1 MARELLIAL
10 NGLQKVG
17 VIHSDIKPDNIMLV
31 EHDKQP
37 FKVKL
42 IDFGVARLKCNTKIG
57 TIIQPRSFRAPE
69 VMLGLPLTEAVDM
82 WSLGCCLMQ
91 WYLHRNVFYPD
102 SDYDHLKQIVRL
114 MGVPDD
120 DVITQSQHGTD
131 YFVQWRSK
139 WKLMELWDYRALKG
153 ELPQLNKRSLKA
165 AKNLEDLIK
174 NYYEIESGLEFE
186 ERRTFLDLITKMFHL
201 NPKKRIT
208 PAEALRH
215 PFITSSHFNDSLSYI
230 VESNNLMS
238 FTPTLRSDP
247 NRNKEPQ
254 QRFSSTN
261 TSESSESTS
270 TGTSSDLNSDGSLR
284 KEDSQNNTSNSRSDS
299 STSISERK
307 DNSKSN
313 SSHRSSNRDRS
324 QRNDKSQSKSCS
336 KSPSSVRTVSEK
348 NDDCRSDPS
357 KTSTNSTT
365 DDSQRNYNSNNL
377 IRNDSHRT
385 SSGTSSDSISDVLE
399 KNENSSDAS
408 FKQNLSLSTVYESL
422 DFPSQPPSLGCSL
435 EISMAYGKDSETE
448 SPVIDNSDNSE
459 SNQTTQSSEKPSYS
473 MPLISEIIVNT
484 NSESEDM
491 CPPLALSVVL
501 KNPLSSLY
509 HSLLSESTVESPP
522 AKVPWRS
529 MTPVDCMDDRSLK
542 LKTHSS
548 GPEISDVHTNENAES
563 EQKESPPELKRG
575 RENQENPSE
584 LSARPVNE
592 EDQVS
597 SAEMC
602 SGRDDQVS
610 SAEMS
615 SGLKD
620 QVSSA
625 EQCSGPEDQVRSA
638 EQSSGRDDQV
648 SSAEQSSGRDDQV
661 SSAELSSGPE
671 DQVRSAE
678 LDSQNQKRSST
689 SVGLDQNVNEE
700 TPVPPGMVRLSQLP
714 ISYSNLRFLIRSD
727 CKTST
732 EESSLQNSTS
742 QSETDLSQTPARV
755 WNESTQTSSMSTPE
769 SFQTVSTTSSLTSE
783 TSNTI
788 STWSTSSS
796 SEAASNIKR
805 FDLKTHLAD
814 KYIWFEDM
822 GEGCFGKVT
831 KGVNKQTGDIVA
843 VKWLKR
849 TKNID
854 NVIKRELSMLE
865 AIRTLDP
872 EQNNI
877 VHFYKY
883 FQPVPGVHCMEFE
896 GLDMSVRDLMIR
908 QKAPF
913 SLREIRTMTRE
924 LLIALNGLQTL
935 GVMHTDIK
943 PDNIMLVEHKKQPFK
958 LKLIDFGLARFK
970 QNTSIGT
977 IMQPPS
983 FRAPEVTLGLPLT
996 EAVDMW
1002 SLGCCLM
1009 QWYLF
1014 TNILKPDSDYD
1025 HLRQIVHFMGVPDD
1039 DVITNAKRGSDF
1051 FVQKGSKWKLKK
1063 PREYNTSK
1071 PELNKFKLKAAKN
1084 LEDLVKNYYEIES
1097 GLEFD
1102 DRRAFLDLVT
1112 KIEYTCE
1119 SSRLIST
1126 NPSPALLRT
1135 CPMLWSDGPGQDGTE
1150 EEKGG
1155 VESEAHHSRRQIK
1168 LSPRRHAVTA
1178 VLALRAVG
1186 RSRGLEGGDSAGVK
1200 SVSGAKI

>member
-1 MARELLIAL
+1 
-10 NGLQKVG
+10 
-17 VIHSDIKPDNIMLV
+17 
-31 EHDKQP
+31 
-37 FKVKL
+37 
-42 IDFGVARLKCNTKIG
+42 
-57 TIIQPRSFRAPE
+57 
-69 VMLGLPLTEAVDM
+69 
-82 WSLGCCLMQ
+82 MQ

-201 NPKKRIT
+201 NPEKRIT

-270 TGTSSDLNSDGSLR
+270 TGTSSDLNSDDSLR
-284 KEDSQNNTSNSRSDS
+284 KEDSQNNTSNS
-299 STSISERK
+299 
-307 DNSKSN
+307 
-313 SSHRSSNRDRS
+313 
-324 QRNDKSQSKSCS
+324 
-336 KSPSSVRTVSEK
+336 
-348 NDDCRSDPS
+348 
-357 KTSTNSTT
+357 
-365 DDSQRNYNSNNL
+365 
-377 IRNDSHRT
+377 
-385 SSGTSSDSISDVLE
+385 SSDS
-399 KNENSSDAS
+399 
-408 FKQNLSLSTVYESL
+408 
-422 DFPSQPPSLGCSL
+422 
-435 EISMAYGKDSETE
+435 
-448 SPVIDNSDNSE
+448 
-459 SNQTTQSSEKPSYS
+459 
-473 MPLISEIIVNT
+473 
-484 NSESEDM
+484 
-491 CPPLALSVVL
+491 
-501 KNPLSSLY
+501 
-509 HSLLSESTVESPP
+509 
-522 AKVPWRS
+522 
-529 MTPVDCMDDRSLK
+529 
-542 LKTHSS
+542 
-548 GPEISDVHTNENAES
+548 EISDVHTNENAES
-563 EQKESPPELKRG
+563 EQKESFPELKRG
-575 RENQENPSE
+575 LENQESPPE
-584 LSARPVNE
+584 LSARPENE

-620 QVSSA
+620 QV
-625 EQCSGPEDQVRSA
+625 RSA
-638 EQSSGRDDQV
+638 EL
-648 SSAEQSSGRDDQV
+648 SSGRDDQV

-671 DQVRSAE
+671 DQVSSAE
-678 LDSQNQKRSST
+678 LSS
-689 SVGLDQNVNEE
+689 GRDDQ
-700 TPVPPGMVRLSQLP
+700 
-714 ISYSNLRFLIRSD
+714 
-727 CKTST
+727 
-732 EESSLQNSTS
+732 
-742 QSETDLSQTPARV
+742 
-755 WNESTQTSSMSTPE
+755 
-769 SFQTVSTTSSLTSE
+769 
-783 TSNTI
+783 
-788 STWSTSSS
+788 
-796 SEAASNIKR
+796 
-805 FDLKTHLAD
+805 
-814 KYIWFEDM
+814 
-822 GEGCFGKVT
+822 
-831 KGVNKQTGDIVA
+831 
-843 VKWLKR
+843 
-849 TKNID
+849 
-854 NVIKRELSMLE
+854 RELSMLE

-896 GLDMSVRDLMIR
+896 GLDMSVRDLMIK

-983 FRAPEVTLGLPLT
+983 FRAPEVTLGLSLT

-1009 QWYLF
+1009 QQYLF

-1039 DVITNAKRGSDF
+1039 DVITREKDHSGS
-1051 FVQKGSKWKLKK
+1051 
-1063 PREYNTSK
+1063 
-1071 PELNKFKLKAAKN
+1071 
-1084 LEDLVKNYYEIES
+1084 
-1097 GLEFD
+1097 
-1102 DRRAFLDLVT
+1102 
-1112 KIEYTCE
+1112 
-1119 SSRLIST
+1119 ST
-1126 NPSPALLRT
+1126 
-1135 CPMLWSDGPGQDGTE
+1135 
-1150 EEKGG
+1150 
-1155 VESEAHHSRRQIK
+1155 
-1168 LSPRRHAVTA
+1168 
-1178 VLALRAVG
+1178 
-1186 RSRGLEGGDSAGVK
+1186 
-1200 SVSGAKI
+1200 